1 MASQM
6 IQIPS
11 ICIPRVYINYNDEY
25 VARVFDELFGD
36 DETGNSCVERIDM
49 KLRQD
54 KRTGE
59 DFWMVFVHFSSQ
71 MARTRELEAFV
82 ERLDEGEQVKIQ
94 YRHPWYWKVSKN
106 KSVKKPRQGPRILSV
121 EDEEDIK
128 KFQKE
133 QLESKKEN
141 KKSKKQPVKVAT
153 PPPTPPTT
161 PFEDEEDEEENEE
174 ENEEEEK

>member
-11 ICIPRVYINYNDEY
+11 ICIPRVYYNYSEDY

-59 DFWMVFVHFSSQ
+59 DFWMVFVHFSPQ
-71 MARTRELEAFV
+71 MARPRELEAFV
-82 ERLDEGEQVKIQ
+82 ERLEHGEPVKIQ
-94 YRHPWYWKVSKN
+94 YRHPWFWKVSKN

-133 QLESKKEN
+133 QLESKKT
-141 KKSKKQPVKVAT
+141 KKQQVNVAILTKT
-153 PPPTPPTT
+153 PN
-161 PFEDEEDEEENEE
+161 EDEEEGEE

>member
-1 MASQM
+1 M

-11 ICIPRVYINYNDEY
+11 ICIPRVYINYDEYY
-25 VARVFDELFGD
+25 VARVFDELFGED
-36 DETGNSCVERIDM
+36 DNGKSCVERIDM
-49 KLRQD
+49 KERQD
-54 KRTGE
+54 KNTGE
-59 DFWMVFVHFSSQ
+59 DFWMVFVHFSPQ

-82 ERLDEGEQVKIQ
+82 ERLEQGEQVKIQ
-94 YRHPWYWKVSKN
+94 YRHPWFWKVSKN

-133 QLESKKEN
+133 QLKSKKEN
-141 KKSKKQPVKVAT
+141 KKSKKQPVKEET
-153 PPPTPPTT
+153 PPLT
-161 PFEDEEDEEENEE
+161 PFEDEENSE

>member
-11 ICIPRVYINYNDEY
+11 ICIPRVYINYNEDY

-36 DETGNSCVERIDM
+36 DETGNSCVQRVDM
-49 KLRQD
+49 KEKQD
-54 KRTGE
+54 KKTGE
-59 DFWMVFVHFSSQ
+59 DFWMVFVHFSPK
-71 MARTRELEAFV
+71 MERTRELEAFV
-82 ERLDEGEQVKIQ
+82 ERLEQGQQVKIQ

-106 KSVKKPRQGPRILSV
+106 NSVRKPRQGPRILSV

-133 QLESKKEN
+133 QQEI
-141 KKSKKQPVKVAT
+141 KKSKKQSVKLAT

-161 PFEDEEDEEENEE
+161 PFDDEEGE
-174 ENEEEEK
+174 ENEEEEQ

>member
-11 ICIPRVYINYNDEY
+11 ICIPRVYYNYSDEY

-59 DFWMVFVHFSSQ
+59 DFWMVFVHFSPQ

-82 ERLDEGEQVKIQ
+82 ERLEQGEQVKIQ
-94 YRHPWYWKVSKN
+94 YRHPWFWKVSKN

-133 QLESKKEN
+133 QLESKKT
-141 KKSKKQPVKVAT
+141 KKQPVKVAT

-161 PFEDEEDEEENEE
+161 PFEDEEEGEENEE
-174 ENEEEEK
+174 ENAGEKVEEEK

>member
-1 MASQM
+1 M

-59 DFWMVFVHFSSQ
+59 EFWMVFVHFSPQ

-82 ERLDEGEQVKIQ
+82 ERLEQGEQVKIQ
-94 YRHPWYWKVSKN
+94 YRHPWFWKVSKN

-133 QLESKKEN
+133 QLESKKT
-141 KKSKKQPVKVAT
+141 KKQQVNVAVLTKT
-153 PPPTPPTT
+153 PN
-161 PFEDEEDEEENEE
+161 EDEEEGEE

>member
-11 ICIPRVYINYNDEY
+11 ICIPRVYINYNEDF
-25 VARVFDELFGD
+25 VTRVFNELFGD
-36 DETGNSCVERIDM
+36 DENGNSCVERVDM
-49 KLRQD
+49 KLRED

-59 DFWMVFVHFSSQ
+59 EFWMVFVHFSPQ

-82 ERLDEGEQVKIQ
+82 ERLEQGEQVKIQ
-94 YRHPWYWKVSKN
+94 YRHPWFWKVSKN

-133 QLESKKEN
+133 QLEN
-141 KKSKKQPVKVAT
+141 KKSKKQSVKVAT

-161 PFEDEEDEEENEE
+161 PLEDEEEGE